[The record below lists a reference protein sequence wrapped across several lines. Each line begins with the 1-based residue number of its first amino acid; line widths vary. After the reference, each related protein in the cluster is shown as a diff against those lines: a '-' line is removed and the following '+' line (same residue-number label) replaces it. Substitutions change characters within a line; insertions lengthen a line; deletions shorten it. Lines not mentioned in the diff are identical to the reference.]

1 MPARKCFRHV
11 VPLLIALMGMSAMV
25 GAHHS
30 FAAIYDQSKP
40 LRLQGRVENV
50 EWKNPHVTMTLVL
63 RAADGAETRWALEMG
78 APRVLT
84 SQFGWTPTSVQ
95 VGDTIVVDGFH
106 ARDGSQH
113 AAAVLVTTRTGQQLR
128 AVRPLR

>member
-1 MPARKCFRHV
+1 MRNLPICRHV
-11 VPLLIALMGMSAMV
+11 TVLVMLLVGSTAFV

-40 LRLQGRVENV
+40 VHIEGRVESL
-50 EWKNPHVTMTLVL
+50 EWTNPHVTMTVVS
-63 RAADGAETRWALEMG
+63 RAADGPETRWALEMG

-84 SQFGWTPTSVQ
+84 NQFGWTTTAVQ
-95 VGDTIVVDGFH
+95 IGDVIAIDGFR
-106 ARDGSQH
+106 ARDGSLR
-113 AAAVLVTTRTGQQLR
+113 AAAVSVTTRTGQQLR